1 MARLVLDQDTHL
13 QLSDVPI
20 SMTELSPVPGD
31 GLAARLGTVDFA
43 TCTGVTFFIA
53 KGAIYALH
61 AHTSVLPYATS
72 TFYRLPE
79 LLQMEVMWI
88 YVPISPT
95 DEVLGFGIVN
105 GVFEDMSR
113 STAQSCFVSSSSKQ
127 T

>member
-20 SMTELSPVPGD
+20 GITDISPMPGSTPPT
-31 GLAARLGTVDFA
+31 RLGTVDFA
-43 TCTGVTFFIA
+43 SCTGITFFIA

-61 AHTSVLPYATS
+61 AHNAVLPDATS

-88 YVPISPT
+88 YVPISPE
-95 DEVLGFGIVN
+95 DEVVGFGIVK
-105 GVFEDMSR
+105 GVFEAMSR
-113 STAQSCFVSSSSKQ
+113 STAQSCFVSS
-127 T
+127 